1 MSNSKKITNY
11 KFLVIGSNSFSG
23 SNFINYLLKKKHK
36 VIGISRS
43 KEINKVFL
51 PYKKNGNKNLFNF
64 KKIDINKNQNLLNK
78 IVRRFKPSI
87 IINYAAQG
95 MVAESWKNPED
106 WYTTNLVSQTLLY
119 KNLSKFKF
127 IKKFI
132 HVTTPEVYGSTKKLI
147 SENFNFNPSTPYAIS
162 RAAMDLHLLNFFK
175 NYKYPVIFTRT
186 ANIYGP
192 YQQLYR
198 IVPKALISAKKK
210 IKLELHGGGSS
221 IRSFIYA
228 DEASKATYLIVK
240 KGKIGET
247 YHISNSNFISIKNL
261 VKKISKLQNIKFNKL
276 CFAGKER
283 VGKDHSYKLNS
294 NKLNRLGWSN
304 KTNLL
309 KGLRQTKNWIDNN
322 FKVLNKLSLTYK
334 HKK

>member
-1 MSNSKKITNY
+1 MPKSKKITIN

-51 PYKKNGNKNLFNF
+51 PYKNSRNKDLFNF
-64 KKIDINKNQNLLNK
+64 KRIDINKNQNLLNK
-78 IVRRFKPSI
+78 IVKKFKPSI

-106 WYTTNLVSQTLLY
+106 WYTTNLLSQTKLY

-132 HVTTPEVYGSTKKLI
+132 HVSTPEVYGSRKKLV

-175 NYKYPVIFTRT
+175 NYKYPIIFTRT

-192 YQQLYR
+192 CQQLYR

-210 IKLELHGGGSS
+210 IQLELHGGGRS

-228 DEASKATYLIVK
+228 DEASKATYLIAK

-261 VKKISKLQNIKFNKL
+261 VKKISKLQNTKFNKL
-276 CFAGKER
+276 CFVGKER

-304 KTNLL
+304 KTNLNQ
-309 KGLRQTKNWIDNN
+309 GLLQTKNWIDNN
-322 FKVLNKLSLTYK
+322 FKLLNKLSLTYK